1 MVKALRTVVLLT
13 AFPTLCILSWL
24 SLYRANSLIQQNFL
38 ISKPSSFHQNLRRK
52 IESYDLEVQP
62 WYVEGIFKQIYA
74 PIFLLW
80 DEVLLKSDQSSI
92 MSFLDRRVCYGS
104 HDTRFV
110 VSERINCKNKE
121 YFQVK
126 RLDFA
131 VEKLNFYQK
140 VDFFGKFL

>member
-1 MVKALRTVVLLT
+1 
-13 AFPTLCILSWL
+13 
-24 SLYRANSLIQQNFL
+24 
-38 ISKPSSFHQNLRRK
+38 
-52 IESYDLEVQP
+52 
-62 WYVEGIFKQIYA
+62 
-74 PIFLLW
+74 
-80 DEVLLKSDQSSI
+80 